1 MKLFLVGKG
10 SVNLI
15 YLNLYNS
22 FMLDNFKIKI
32 KKKKIRQS
40 FINPRL
46 HGRSVESLS
55 EDWRPQSVVIVT
67 QVAIGHRQADINT
80 HKKNIVFPYVLRYDF
95 PHAAVSAGSV
105 IYYVLLCRY

>member
-1 MKLFLVGKG
+1 
-10 SVNLI
+10 
-15 YLNLYNS
+15 
-22 FMLDNFKIKI
+22 MLGNIKIKI
-32 KKKKIRQS
+32 KKKKKKRQS

-80 HKKNIVFPYVLRYDF
+80 HKKISFSPM
-95 PHAAVSAGSV
+95 
-105 IYYVLLCRY
+105 C

>member
-1 MKLFLVGKG
+1 
-10 SVNLI
+10 
-15 YLNLYNS
+15 
-22 FMLDNFKIKI
+22 MLDNIKIKI

-80 HKKNIVFPYVLRYDF
+80 HTKKYRFPLCVEIRF
-95 PHAAVSAGSV
+95 SSCGSV
-105 IYYVLLCRY
+105 NRFSNLLCIIM

>member
-1 MKLFLVGKG
+1 
-10 SVNLI
+10 
-15 YLNLYNS
+15 
-22 FMLDNFKIKI
+22 MLDNIKIKI
-32 KKKKIRQS
+32 KKIRQS

-55 EDWRPQSVVIVT
+55 EDCRPQSVVIVT

-80 HKKNIVFPYVLRYDF
+80 KIYIVFPYVLRYDF

-105 IYYVLLCRY
+105 IYYVLLYRY

>member
-1 MKLFLVGKG
+1 
-10 SVNLI
+10 
-15 YLNLYNS
+15 
-22 FMLDNFKIKI
+22 MLDNIKIKI

-80 HKKNIVFPYVLRYDF
+80 NKKISFSPMCLDTIFLMRQCQPVQ
-95 PHAAVSAGSV
+95 
-105 IYYVLLCRY
+105 

>member
-1 MKLFLVGKG
+1 
-10 SVNLI
+10 
-15 YLNLYNS
+15 
-22 FMLDNFKIKI
+22 MLDNIKIKI
-32 KKKKIRQS
+32 KKKNTTKLYKPQA
-40 FINPRL
+40 PWE
-46 HGRSVESLS
+46 SVESLS

-80 HKKNIVFPYVLRYDF
+80 QKNIVFPYVFRYDF